1 MNISNLVLLKL
12 LLACC
17 LTTAVFSQPIFA
29 QSGVSVTLAPSA
41 VTIPVGSARQIAA
54 QVGGTNNQAVLWSVN
69 NIAGGNAA
77 VGTINGNGNYIAPAV
92 IPVGGNVT
100 VTAVSA
106 ADNTVS
112 GSCVVTIR
120 NQIPYLTA
128 VSPNPLA
135 LGNFTLNVT
144 GSRFVAGAQVFY
156 NNQPLLTNFVS
167 ATQLTATGNAAQA
180 GNAVIYIA
188 NPGGNGAVSTNL
200 IIKVASIIN
209 VTVSPASANLQ
220 VGATQQFQANVINS
234 ANQAVVWK
242 VNNVTGG
249 NANSGTIN
257 TNGLYTAPTILPFAG
272 AVNITA
278 TSVADG
284 ITKATASVSLN
295 DPQALTVNR
304 FLDQSTFGATPAL
317 TAHVKQVGFQN
328 FLDEQFNT
336 PESIYPN
343 PATATRNQVID
354 RFYINAFKGDDQLR
368 QRTVYALSQI
378 WVTAINKNPYADQT
392 VPWLSILS
400 RNAFGNYR
408 TLMTEMTLD
417 ASMGTYLDLVNSQK
431 PNGNVSP
438 NENYSRELLQ
448 LFTIG
453 LYQLNQDG
461 SYQLDV
467 FGKPVPSYDQTTVR
481 QLALALTG
489 WTYPTP
495 PGQVPKLNNTA
506 YYTGMLEPRQA
517 NHDTTAKTIFGQ
529 NLAANQTI
537 QQDLNLSLDIIFNH
551 PNLAPFV
558 SVRLI
563 RSLVTSNPS
572 PAYISRVAAVFNDN
586 GQGVRGD
593 MQAVIRAVLL
603 DAEAR
608 NDAPPADFGKLKS
621 PMQHTIGLFR
631 ALNANI
637 SEPLPFAYVYLGMGE
652 PILDAP
658 SVFGH
663 YSPLYRLPN
672 GQNAPEFQI
681 YTPTEAVNRANF
693 ISQMLT
699 GNGSPNAID
708 LTQFMNIATDPV
720 QLTSAVDNRLLY
732 GKMSAA
738 TRASIYKALQASSDP
753 KTRVLTVLYLVAM
766 SGEYIVQR

>member
-1 MNISNLVLLKL
+1 MFLKPFFV
-12 LLACC
+12 CC
-17 LTTAVFSQPIFA
+17 LATAIFSQSAFA
-29 QSGVSVTLAPSA
+29 QSGITVMLSPTAA
-41 VTIPVGSARQIAA
+41 TIPVSGIRQITA
-54 QVGGTNNQAVLWSVN
+54 QVNGTANQTVAWTIN
-69 NIAGGNAA
+69 NIAGGNA
-77 VGTINGNGNYIAPAV
+77 VLGTIDGSGKYIAPAI
-92 IPVGGNVT
+92 IPAGGNVT
-100 VTAVSA
+100 VKAMSA

-112 GSCVVTIR
+112 AVCVITIR

-128 VSPNPLA
+128 VTPNPLA
-135 LGNFTLNVT
+135 LGSFTLNVI
-144 GSRFVAGAQVFY
+144 GSRFVAGAQVVF

-167 ATQLTATGNAAQA
+167 STQLTAAGNAAQA
-180 GNAVIYIA
+180 GNATIYVA

-200 IIKVASIIN
+200 IVNVASIIN
-209 VTVSPASANLQ
+209 LTVSPASAILQ
-220 VGATQQFQANVINS
+220 VGGTQQFQANVINS

-249 NANSGTIN
+249 NAQSGTIDA
-257 TNGLYTAPTILPFAG
+257 NGLYSAPLVLPSAG
-272 AVNITA
+272 AVNVSA

-284 ITKATASVSLN
+284 VTKATASISLN
-295 DPQALTVNR
+295 DPQILTLNR
-304 FLDQSTFGATPAL
+304 FLDQSTFGATAGL
-317 TAHVKQVGFQN
+317 TAHVKQVGFQS
-328 FLDEQFNT
+328 FIDEQFNT
-336 PESIYPN
+336 PESVYTNLPN
-343 PATATRNQVID
+343 PGYTQIID
-354 RFYINAFKGDDQLR
+354 RFYINAFKGNDQLR

-378 WVTAINKNPYADQT
+378 WVTALNKNPYPDQT
-392 VPWLSILS
+392 IPWLQILS

-408 TLMTEMTLD
+408 TLMTDMTLD
-417 ASMGTYLDLVNSQK
+417 ASMGAYLDLVNSQK

-438 NENYSRELLQ
+438 SENYARELLQ

-461 SYQLDV
+461 SYQIDV
-467 FGKPVPSYDQTTVR
+467 FGKPIPTYDQTTVR

-495 PGQVPKLNNTA
+495 PGQAYKLNNTA
-506 YYTGMLEPRQA
+506 YYTGVMEPRQA

-537 QQDLNLSLDIIFNH
+537 QQDLNNSLDIIFNH

-586 GQGVRGD
+586 GQGARGD

-608 NDAPPADFGKLKS
+608 NDATPADFGRLKS
-621 PMQHTIGLFR
+621 PMQHTVGLFR
-631 ALNANI
+631 ALNANL
-637 SEPLPFAYVYLGMGE
+637 SEPLSFAYIYVGMGE
-652 PILDAP
+652 SILDAP

-663 YSPLYRLPN
+663 YSPLFRLPN
-672 GQNAPEFQI
+672 GNGLFAPEFQI

-693 ISQMLT
+693 IYQILYA
-699 GNGSPNAID
+699 NGGAID
-708 LTQFMNIATDPV
+708 LTPFMNIATDPA
-720 QLTSAVDNRLLY
+720 QLTSAIDNQLLY
-732 GKMSAA
+732 GRMSTT